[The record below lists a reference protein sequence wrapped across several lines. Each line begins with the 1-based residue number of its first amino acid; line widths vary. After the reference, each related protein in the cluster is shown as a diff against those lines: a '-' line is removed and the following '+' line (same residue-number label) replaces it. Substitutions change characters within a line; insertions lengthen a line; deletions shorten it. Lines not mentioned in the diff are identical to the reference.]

1 MPKNKENFT
10 ESTVTT
16 KPAPVKVVATKTIRN
31 VALQAWSIPAGK
43 DSIRLGPGR
52 SVVVPVTA
60 ISERVLNLQKRRLIT
75 IS

>member
-10 ESTVTT
+10 ESIVTT
-16 KPAPVKVVATKTIRN
+16 KPAPAIVVATKTVRN
-31 VALQAWSIPAGK
+31 VALQTWSIPTGRN
-43 DSIRLGPGR
+43 SIRLRPGQ